1 MDLCVGSLGSKI
13 NGREICL
20 ADSATTYTILGDQKY
35 FSHITLVEANVNTI
49 TGPANLIYGSGRATI
64 MLPCG
69 TIFYINNALY
79 SVRSQRNLLNFKD
92 IRHNGYHIETTYDN
106 NKEYL
111 CITHIVS
118 SQKLVVEKLH
128 IFLFR
133 IILYH
138 NNNN

>member
-1 MDLCVGSLGSKI
+1 
-13 NGREICL
+13 
-20 ADSATTYTILGDQKY
+20 
-35 FSHITLVEANVNTI
+35 
-49 TGPANLIYGSGRATI
+49 

-69 TIFYINNALY
+69 TIFHINDVLY
-79 SVRSQRNLLNFKD
+79 SVRSRRNLLNFKD
-92 IRHNGYHIETTYDN
+92 IHHNGYHIESTHDS

-118 SQKLVVEKLH
+118 SQKLVMKKIVC
-128 IFLFR
+128 FFFR